1 MMIPLYDVKGKIFA
15 EQKLGWWQF
24 PLKLLLN
31 FHMENFS
38 WKNIFG
44 NVYFE
49 TVSSLN
55 AGF

>member
-1 MMIPLYDVKGKIFA
+1 MWVNSFLEMMIPLFDVKG
-15 EQKLGWWQF
+15 WQF

-55 AGF
+55 ACF